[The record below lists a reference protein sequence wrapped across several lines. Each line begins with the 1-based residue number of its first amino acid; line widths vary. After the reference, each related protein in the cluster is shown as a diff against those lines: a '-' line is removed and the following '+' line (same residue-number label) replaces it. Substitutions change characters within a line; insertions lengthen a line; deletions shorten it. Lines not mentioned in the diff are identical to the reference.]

1 MNHAENKQSVEVAR
15 SGREACAAQ
24 APCAVQAPDAVQV
37 PCAAQ
42 ASHPAESPRSAQ
54 AQGDERA
61 PRSAQASQSAPTPHA
76 VPAPRQ
82 TAGKWVVLFT
92 VVAMTF
98 MSTLD
103 SSIVNV
109 ALPAM
114 QRELGVGAA
123 DIQWVSSIYL
133 LACCVTVLVF
143 GRLGDRYGKVRFFQV
158 GVALFTAG
166 SALCGLATTLP
177 VLIGARV
184 VQALGAASATAN
196 NMGIVTEVFPASQRG
211 RALGITSTFVSLGLM
226 CGPTIGGMLVAVYP
240 WESIFLINVPVGI
253 VAFLVGLKPRDAPR
267 TEAGRSARTGFDTA
281 GSLLLAPAIF
291 FTFFSLTNLANG
303 VTPLLMGLLAAGL
316 ALLVV
321 FVLVE
326 RRVEAPLV
334 RLDLFGNA
342 VFSANLAA
350 MLLCFLAVGATEYL
364 LPFFLQD
371 ACGYES
377 NVAGFILTAIPL
389 GMAIMGPLGG
399 ALSDR
404 IGSFWPCLVGLVIY
418 AAGIWFVGGLSDDAG
433 VVVIVLLMAAMA
445 AGTGL
450 FQSPNN
456 ALVMGSVETEDLG
469 FAGSLVSLVR
479 YMGMSAGVTGGT
491 VLLYGQMSS
500 LAGHAVTGYVEGR
513 PELFLAG
520 FSFTFDVLAVL
531 ILLGA
536 ALLVVGAVL
545 KRGR

>member
-1 MNHAENKQSVEVAR
+1 MNHAESKQSVEVAR
-15 SGREACAAQ
+15 SGRET
-24 APCAVQAPDAVQV
+24 CAVQAPCAAQV
-37 PCAAQ
+37 PCAAR
-42 ASHPAESPRSAQ
+42 ASRSSESPYSAQ
-54 AQGDERA
+54 AQGGERV
-61 PRSAQASQSAPTPHA
+61 PRSAQASQPAPTPHS
-76 VPAPRQ
+76 VPAPRP

-98 MSTLD
+98 MPTLD

-253 VAFLVGLKPRDAPR
+253 VAFLVGLKTLPRDAPR
-267 TEAGRSARTGFDTA
+267 TEADRSARAGFDIA

-291 FTFFSLTNLANG
+291 FTFFSLTNLAKG
-303 VTPLLMGLLAAGL
+303 ATPLLMGLLAAGL
-316 ALLVV
+316 VLLVV

-350 MLLCFLAVGATEYL
+350 MFLCFLAVGATEYL

-531 ILLGA
+531 VLLGA

>member
-1 MNHAENKQSVEVAR
+1 MNRIDNVHTGERTV
-15 SGREACAAQ
+15 GT
-24 APCAVQAPDAVQV
+24 
-37 PCAAQ
+37 
-42 ASHPAESPRSAQ
+42 ASE
-54 AQGDERA
+54 QGERA
-61 PRSAQASQSAPTPHA
+61 VKRP
-76 VPAPRQ
+76 PAN
-82 TAGKWVVLFT
+82 KWIVLFT

-123 DIQWVSSIYL
+123 DIQWVSSVYL
-133 LACCVTVLVF
+133 LVCCVTVLVF
-143 GRLGDRYGKVRFFQV
+143 GRLGDLFGKVRFFQI

-166 SALCGLATTLP
+166 SMLCGLVTSLP
-177 VLIGARV
+177 VLIVARV

-196 NMGIVTEVFPASQRG
+196 NMGIVTEAFPSSQRG

-226 CGPTIGGMLVAVYP
+226 CGPTIGGMLIAAYP

-253 VAFLVGLKPRDAPR
+253 VAFLVGLRTLPRDTR
-267 TEAGRSARTGFDTA
+267 RSSDDRGAVPHFDIA
-281 GSLLLAPAIF
+281 GSVLLAPAIF
-291 FTFFSLTNLANG
+291 FVFFSLTNLASE
-303 VTPLLMGLLAAGL
+303 VTPLLLGMLAAGI
-316 ALLVV
+316 ALLIA
-321 FVLVE
+321 FIAVE
-326 RRVEAPLV
+326 RRVSAPLV

-342 VFSANLAA
+342 SFSANLAA

-371 ACGYES
+371 ACGYAS

-404 IGSFWPCLVGLVIY
+404 IGSFWPCLVGLVVY
-418 AAGIWFVGGLSDDAG
+418 AVGIWFVGGLSTDANI
-433 VVVIVLLMAAMA
+433 VVIVALIAAMA

-456 ALVMGSVETEDLG
+456 ALVMGSVEADDLG

-491 VLLYGQMSS
+491 VLLYGQMSRI
-500 LAGHAVTGYVEGR
+500 AGYTVSGYVEGQ

-520 FSFTFDVLAVL
+520 FSFTFDVLAAL
-531 ILLGA
+531 TLLGA
-536 ALLVVGAVL
+536 VLLVAGAAL
-545 KRGR
+545 RRRS

>member
-1 MNHAENKQSVEVAR
+1 MNHAESKQSVEVAR
-15 SGREACAAQ
+15 SGRET
-24 APCAVQAPDAVQV
+24 CAVQAPCAAQE

-42 ASHPAESPRSAQ
+42 ASHSAQ
-54 AQGDERA
+54 AQGDERV
-61 PRSAQASQSAPTPHA
+61 PRSAQASQPVPTPHSA
-76 VPAPRQ
+76 HAPRP

-196 NMGIVTEVFPASQRG
+196 NMGIVTEVVPASQRG

-253 VAFLVGLKPRDAPR
+253 VAFLVGLKTLPRDAHR
-267 TEAGRSARTGFDTA
+267 GRPVRARGLRYRGFPITRSGDFLH
-281 GSLLLAPAIF
+281 LLLAYQP
-291 FTFFSLTNLANG
+291 
-303 VTPLLMGLLAAGL
+303 
-316 ALLVV
+316 
-321 FVLVE
+321 
-326 RRVEAPLV
+326 R
-334 RLDLFGNA
+334 
-342 VFSANLAA
+342 
-350 MLLCFLAVGATEYL
+350 
-364 LPFFLQD
+364 
-371 ACGYES
+371 
-377 NVAGFILTAIPL
+377 
-389 GMAIMGPLGG
+389 
-399 ALSDR
+399 
-404 IGSFWPCLVGLVIY
+404 
-418 AAGIWFVGGLSDDAG
+418 
-433 VVVIVLLMAAMA
+433 
-445 AGTGL
+445 
-450 FQSPNN
+450 
-456 ALVMGSVETEDLG
+456 
-469 FAGSLVSLVR
+469 
-479 YMGMSAGVTGGT
+479 
-491 VLLYGQMSS
+491 
-500 LAGHAVTGYVEGR
+500 
-513 PELFLAG
+513 
-520 FSFTFDVLAVL
+520 
-531 ILLGA
+531 
-536 ALLVVGAVL
+536 
-545 KRGR
+545 

>member
-1 MNHAENKQSVEVAR
+1 MNRIDNVHTGERTV
-15 SGREACAAQ
+15 GT
-24 APCAVQAPDAVQV
+24 
-37 PCAAQ
+37 
-42 ASHPAESPRSAQ
+42 ASE
-54 AQGDERA
+54 QGERA
-61 PRSAQASQSAPTPHA
+61 AKRP
-76 VPAPRQ
+76 PAN
-82 TAGKWVVLFT
+82 KWIVLFT

-123 DIQWVSSIYL
+123 DIQWVSSVYL
-133 LACCVTVLVF
+133 LVCCVTVLVF
-143 GRLGDRYGKVRFFQV
+143 GRLGDLFGKVRFFQI

-166 SALCGLATTLP
+166 SMLCGLATSLP
-177 VLIGARV
+177 VLIVARV

-196 NMGIVTEVFPASQRG
+196 NMGIVTEAFPSSQRG

-226 CGPTIGGMLVAVYP
+226 CGPTIGGMLVAAYP

-253 VAFLVGLKPRDAPR
+253 VAFLVGLRTLPRDTRRSSDDRGAAPH
-267 TEAGRSARTGFDTA
+267 FDIA
-281 GSLLLAPAIF
+281 GSVLLAPAIF
-291 FTFFSLTNLANG
+291 FVFFSLTNLASE
-303 VTPLLMGLLAAGL
+303 VTPLLLGMLAAGI
-316 ALLVV
+316 ALLIA
-321 FVLVE
+321 FIAVE
-326 RRVEAPLV
+326 RRVSAPLV

-342 VFSANLAA
+342 SFSANLAA

-371 ACGYES
+371 ACGYAS

-404 IGSFWPCLVGLVIY
+404 IGSFWPCLVGLVVY
-418 AAGIWFVGGLSDDAG
+418 AVGIWFVGGLSTDANI
-433 VVVIVLLMAAMA
+433 VVIVALIAAMA

-456 ALVMGSVETEDLG
+456 ALVMGSVEADDLG

-491 VLLYGQMSS
+491 VLLYGQMSRI
-500 LAGHAVTGYVEGR
+500 AGYTVSGYVEGQ

-520 FSFTFDVLAVL
+520 FSFTFDVLAAL
-531 ILLGA
+531 TLLGA
-536 ALLVVGAVL
+536 VLLVAGAAL
-545 KRGR
+545 RRRS

>member
-1 MNHAENKQSVEVAR
+1 MNRIDNVHTGERTV
-15 SGREACAAQ
+15 GT
-24 APCAVQAPDAVQV
+24 
-37 PCAAQ
+37 
-42 ASHPAESPRSAQ
+42 ASE
-54 AQGDERA
+54 QGERA
-61 PRSAQASQSAPTPHA
+61 AKRP
-76 VPAPRQ
+76 PAN
-82 TAGKWVVLFT
+82 KWIVLFT

-123 DIQWVSSIYL
+123 DIQWVSSVYL
-133 LACCVTVLVF
+133 LVCCVTVLVF
-143 GRLGDRYGKVRFFQV
+143 GRLGDLFGKVRFFQI

-166 SALCGLATTLP
+166 SMLCGLATSLP
-177 VLIGARV
+177 VLIVARV

-196 NMGIVTEVFPASQRG
+196 NMGIVTEAFPSSQRG

-226 CGPTIGGMLVAVYP
+226 CGPTIGGMLVAAYP

-253 VAFLVGLKPRDAPR
+253 VAFLVGLRTLPRDTRRSSDDRGAAPH
-267 TEAGRSARTGFDTA
+267 FDIA
-281 GSLLLAPAIF
+281 GSVLLAPAIF
-291 FTFFSLTNLANG
+291 FVFFSLTNLASEM
-303 VTPLLMGLLAAGL
+303 TPLLLGMLATGI
-316 ALLVV
+316 ALLIA
-321 FVLVE
+321 FIAVE
-326 RRVEAPLV
+326 CRVSAPLV

-342 VFSANLAA
+342 SFSANLAA

-371 ACGYES
+371 ACGYAS

-404 IGSFWPCLVGLVIY
+404 IGSFWPCLVGLVVY
-418 AAGIWFVGGLSDDAG
+418 AVGIWFVGGLSTDANI
-433 VVVIVLLMAAMA
+433 VVIVALIAAMA

-456 ALVMGSVETEDLG
+456 ALVMGSVEADDLG

-491 VLLYGQMSS
+491 VLLYGQMSRI
-500 LAGHAVTGYVEGR
+500 AGYTVSGYVEGQ

-520 FSFTFDVLAVL
+520 FSFTFDVLAAL
-531 ILLGA
+531 TLLGA
-536 ALLVVGAVL
+536 VLLVVGAAL
-545 KRGR
+545 RRRS

>member
-1 MNHAENKQSVEVAR
+1 MNRTKNVSDAR
-15 SGREACAAQ
+15 
-24 APCAVQAPDAVQV
+24 
-37 PCAAQ
+37 
-42 ASHPAESPRSAQ
+42 
-54 AQGDERA
+54 DERA
-61 PRSAQASQSAPTPHA
+61 VEHA
-76 VPAPRQ
+76 VDQGRHASGPSGTAPCPA
-82 TAGKWVVLFT
+82 AGRPSTSRPAANKWIVLFT

-123 DIQWVSSIYL
+123 DIQWVSSVYL
-133 LACCVTVLVF
+133 LVCCVTVLVF
-143 GRLGDRYGKVRFFQV
+143 GRLGDLFGKVRFFQM
-158 GVALFTAG
+158 GVALFTVG
-166 SALCGLATTLP
+166 SALCGLAASLP
-177 VLIGARV
+177 VLIVARV

-196 NMGIVTEVFPASQRG
+196 NMGIVTEAFPASQRG

-253 VAFLVGLKPRDAPR
+253 IAFLVGLRTLPRDLLRRPEAGAAPR
-267 TEAGRSARTGFDTA
+267 FDIA
-281 GSLLLAPAIF
+281 GSVLLAPAIF
-291 FTFFSLTNLANG
+291 LVFFSLTNLATE
-303 VTPLLMGLLAAGL
+303 VTPPLLGMLAAGV
-316 ALLVV
+316 ALVV
-321 FVLVE
+321 AFVVVE
-326 RRVEAPLV
+326 RRVAAPLV

-342 VFSANLAA
+342 AFSANLAA

-371 ACGYES
+371 ACGYAS

-389 GMAIMGPLGG
+389 GMAVMGPLGG

-404 IGSFWPCLVGLVIY
+404 IGSFWPCLVGLVVY
-418 AAGIWFVGGLSDDAG
+418 AVGIWLVGGLATDTD
-433 VVVIVLLMAAMA
+433 IVAIVALIAAMA

-456 ALVMGSVETEDLG
+456 ALVMGSVEAEDLG

-491 VLLYGQMSS
+491 VLLYGQMSVV
-500 LAGHAVTGYVEGR
+500 AGYTVTGYVQGR

-520 FSFTFDVLAVL
+520 FSFTFDVLAAL
-531 ILLGA
+531 TLLGA
-536 ALLVVGAVL
+536 ALLVAGAVL
-545 KRGR
+545 KRRRS